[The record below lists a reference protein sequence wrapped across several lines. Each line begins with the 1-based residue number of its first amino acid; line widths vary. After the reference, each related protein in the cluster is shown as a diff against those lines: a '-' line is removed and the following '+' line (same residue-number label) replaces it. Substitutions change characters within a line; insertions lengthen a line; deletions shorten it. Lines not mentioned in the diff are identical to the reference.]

1 MMRYMLYKAG
11 FDRWGQLQ
19 SVNYY
24 FSCDKTFYCD
34 LVPFGIQDYEKKIH
48 GFYMYSCINPVQKI
62 YERSKAVAS
71 ILSSLC
77 LKCHL

>member
-34 LVPFGIQDYEKKIH
+34 LVPFGIQDYEKKSTAFTCIH
-48 GFYMYSCINPVQKI
+48 ALIHFRKFMN
-62 YERSKAVAS
+62 A
-71 ILSSLC
+71 
-77 LKCHL
+77 LKL

>member
-11 FDRWGQLQ
+11 FDRWGHLQ

-34 LVPFGIQDYEKKIH
+34 LVPFGIQDYEKK
-48 GFYMYSCINPVQKI
+48 NPRLLHVFM
-62 YERSKAVAS
+62 
-71 ILSSLC
+71 
-77 LKCHL
+77 H